1 MANKPTYEEL
11 EQRVKRLEK
20 ESFEHKQ
27 SEKVLKENELKLRV
41 SEQELNSILHHS
53 PDIIYR
59 LNPAGEITYIN
70 DIVKE
75 YNYSREDLI
84 GKNILEFVHPDDREK
99 AVHRINERRTDDRS
113 TKSLEIRLFRKDLD
127 CVPFEDKSRGFGDFS
142 IDAEGIYSSEKQEM
156 KSFVGTQGIARDI
169 TERKQA
175 EEALQEGEERQRSL
189 IEAVSRAGILLFV
202 VDSEYKVRYMNEPM
216 IAGVGDATGRICYL
230 EVGGLDSPCEYCQVS
245 KVIGDGE
252 RVHYQPTV
260 ADGRTFD
267 IIAVPYT
274 DIDGTRCKL
283 EIIQDVTSQMQ
294 AQEALRESE
303 EKYRSLITN
312 IPDATWTTDSEGKTL
327 FCSPNVEDVF
337 GYTQDEIYEGG
348 NNVLPERIHPEDAG
362 KVKEAFEKLFEHGT
376 TFDVE
381 YRIKRKDGGWIW
393 AHDRSIAIYERDG
406 MKYADGIFSNITS
419 RKQAEQQKEL
429 KIRILDTINQAV
441 NWKESIE
448 DILNSIKEFSGF
460 EAVAIRLREGEDFPY
475 YVTQGFPAHFVEA
488 ERYLCSRDS
497 KGEITRDSEG
507 NPYVECMCGNVI
519 CGRTDQEK
527 DFFTK
532 GGSFWSNNTSNLLSE
547 TTDEDRQTRTRNRCN
562 SEGYESV
569 ALIPLKA
576 GNQIVGLIQ
585 LNDRRTHRFTDDT
598 ILFFEDI
605 GISIGTAFW
614 RKMAEEALQNEKL
627 LSEEYINSLPGLF
640 YVFDEKRFVRWNS
653 EWNRITG
660 YSDEKLSGMYGTDF
674 FEGEDRTLIRNRML
688 KVFREGAGEAE
699 AKLVTKDGRR
709 FPYYFSGLRK
719 RLRGKEHLIG
729 LGIDIT
735 RRKQAEEGL
744 KRAHDNLEM
753 QVEERTAELT
763 KTNKALHE
771 SEVRFRTIYENA
783 PALISAFEKNGRCI
797 LWNKEC
803 EKVFGWTMEE
813 INSHDNP
820 LSLLYPDPSIQK
832 KAMESV
838 TIEPDAVFKEWHPL
852 TKYGSQLI
860 TIWANFQLPDGAI
873 INLGYDVTENKLL
886 EDQMI
891 RSERLAATGQ
901 LAASIAHEIN
911 SPLQGIT
918 ILLNSIASSHKGD
931 EKLLEN
937 LDLVKGGFVNI
948 RDIVKKLLD
957 LNRPGKE
964 NKQTMNINGVIEDT
978 AMLLE
983 NYLKKCKV
991 KIFLNLSSKVPDITA
1006 SPQQLGQVFINL
1018 VNNAVEAMMGASESK
1033 DGGKSGEITHRTITI
1048 NTNRKKNNI
1057 IIEVADT
1064 GPGISK
1070 EDLEHIFDPFYTRK
1084 KKMGMGIGLSI
1095 CHGIIE
1101 DHNGTIAAINSPE
1114 RGTVFTITL
1123 PIENKP

>member
-1 MANKPTYEEL
+1 MERGKIVSRDEKGNP
-11 EQRVKRLEK
+11 KR
-20 ESFEHKQ
+20 
-27 SEKVLKENELKLRV
+27 
-41 SEQELNSILHHS
+41 
-53 PDIIYR
+53 
-59 LNPAGEITYIN
+59 
-70 DIVKE
+70 
-75 YNYSREDLI
+75 
-84 GKNILEFVHPDDREK
+84 
-99 AVHRINERRTDDRS
+99 
-113 TKSLEIRLFRKDLD
+113 
-127 CVPFEDKSRGFGDFS
+127 
-142 IDAEGIYSSEKQEM
+142 
-156 KSFVGTQGIARDI
+156 FVGIHLDI

-175 EEALQEGEERQRSL
+175 EGALQEGEERQRSL

-202 VDSEYKVRYMNEPM
+202 VDNEYKVRYMNEPM
-216 IAGVGDATGRICYL
+216 IAGFGDATGRICYL

-294 AQEALRESE
+294 AEEALRESE
-303 EKYRSLITN
+303 EKFRTFTEMAPVGVFVTGADGLTTYWNKRLCDITGMQVVDGLGTGWADGVH
-312 IPDATWTTDSEGKTL
+312 PDDRER
-327 FCSPNVEDVF
+327 VF
-337 GYTQDEIYEGG
+337 KEWYES
-348 NNVLPERIHPEDAG
+348 A
-362 KVKEAFEKLFEHGT
+362 EKRASFSC
-376 TFDVE
+376 E
-381 YRIKRKDGGWIW
+381 YRFVD
-393 AHDRSIAIYERDG
+393 RDG
-406 MKYADGIFSNITS
+406 AVTHTIGQASPLIDASSRVTGYVGTITDVTDL
-419 RKQAEQQKEL
+419 KQAEVAL
-429 KIRILDTINQAV
+429 
-441 NWKESIE
+441 WES
-448 DILNSIKEFSGF
+448 
-460 EAVAIRLREGEDFPY
+460 
-475 YVTQGFPAHFVEA
+475 
-488 ERYLCSRDS
+488 
-497 KGEITRDSEG
+497 
-507 NPYVECMCGNVI
+507 
-519 CGRTDQEK
+519 K
-527 DFFTK
+527 DFFTQMFVQSK
-532 GGSFWSNNTSNLLSE
+532 TSTQLFDPDGNCIRVNPEFCNLFGVTEKDITS
-547 TTDEDRQTRTRNRCN
+547 
-562 SEGYESV
+562 GYNIFNDQAAIDSGV
-569 ALIPLKA
+569 IPLVRQIFDDKKA
-576 GNQIVGLIQ
+576 NKWQINFDIETASVSTNTHSTRKEKIWIDVLGYPVL
-585 LNDRRTHRFTDDT
+585 DRN
-598 ILFFEDI
+598 
-605 GISIGTAFW
+605 GS
-614 RKMAEEALQNEKL
+614 LQ
-627 LSEEYINSLPGLF
+627 
-640 YVFDEKRFVRWNS
+640 YVVLQH
-653 EWNRITG
+653 
-660 YSDEKLSGMYGTDF
+660 Y
-674 FEGEDRTLIRNRML
+674 
-688 KVFREGAGEAE
+688 
-699 AKLVTKDGRR
+699 
-709 FPYYFSGLRK
+709 
-719 RLRGKEHLIG
+719 
-729 LGIDIT
+729 DIT
-735 RRKQAEEGL
+735 EQKQAKEAL

-753 QVEERTAELT
+753 QVKERTAELI
-763 KTNKALHE
+763 KTNEALHA

-832 KAMESV
+832 RAMKSV

-978 AMLLE
+978 ATLLK

-1048 NTNRKKNNI
+1048 NSNRKKNNI
-1057 IIEVADT
+1057 IIKVVDT